1 MHQPSHHTRLVHR
14 RNPEGTFVGAPVQI
28 GGRPFTQ
35 DGDNQVL
42 VQGAEQVG
50 RALARDFRLT
60 TSQVRGIFG
69 TVRQIEM
76 DWLRSGR
83 AAEPAA
89 EDRSGRERRAK
100 RELALLKP
108 RIAYQA
114 KRERGQG
121 VSELGQVLIPAI
133 DLVNDDPGRFQN
145 FVDFFEA
152 ILAYHRANGGSNN

>member
-1 MHQPSHHTRLVHR
+1 MALV
-14 RNPEGTFVGAPVQI
+14 NPDTLKKIIE
-28 GGRPFTQ
+28 
-35 DGDNQVL
+35 DGDNETL
-42 VQGAEQVG
+42 VGAAERVG
-50 RALARDFRLT
+50 SALAREFRLT

-83 AAEPAA
+83 GSEAGA
-89 EDRSGRERRAK
+89 EDTSGRERRAK

-133 DLVNDDPGRFQN
+133 DLVADDKARFQN

-152 ILAYHRANGGSNN
+152 ILAYHRASGGSNN

>member
-1 MHQPSHHTRLVHR
+1 MALVSVEKLR
-14 RNPEGTFVGAPVQI
+14 QI
-28 GGRPFTQ
+28 IV
-35 DGDNQVL
+35 DGDNEAL
-42 VQGAEQVG
+42 IAAAEGIG
-50 RALARDFRLT
+50 RALATEFRLT

-76 DWLRSGR
+76 DWLQSRR
-83 AAEPAA
+83 AGTAESA
-89 EDRSGRERRAK
+89 EQNERERRAK

-121 VSELGQVLIPAI
+121 VGQLSQVLIPAI
-133 DLVNDDPGRFQN
+133 DLVNDNPNNFRN